1 VAGIDYGTVNNF
13 ACVLMGVSTGR
24 YTQTGICRWA
34 EKEYV
39 WDSKKMGRQKTNS
52 EYADDVIEFLEP
64 YGVKAVY
71 VDPSA
76 AAFKVEL
83 RKRGVHV
90 VDADNDVLNGITFMT
105 SEMRK
110 GNLFICKDCEYLISE
125 TESYVW
131 DSKAAEKGYDEPLK
145 KADHC
150 FCAGTMITTING
162 QIPIEKLNVGDLV
175 LTREGYKPIMNVG
188 PSISPQLIKQFN
200 LYGKS
205 IRCTP
210 DHKFYTL
217 RGWVEIENLIQSD
230 ILFTMENLWESSE
243 SAKSSSLIINDT
255 DVILSLLGTM
265 IGITSL
271 AMEDISIEIFG
282 KKRMDQF
289 PKDVIYITKTKTPI
303 TMIYPIWNALQ
314 DSSISHIIKMILN
327 QITSLI
333 NVEQLLP
340 FGINQNKEENGT
352 SSMQKILDLDKK
364 SLLNEDATNA
374 IPNMKLKTDQ
384 IQDFVR
390 ITVSQNGEEKLV
402 LTMRIELAM
411 DAILHLPQINI
422 AKSDHVLANVQADTE
437 TTETVYNL
445 NVKDCHEYFAE
456 GILVKN
462 CMDAL
467 RYALFTHKVSVYNEY
482 LEAQNQQN
490 YLKNRF
496 QRTF

>member
-1 VAGIDYGTVNNF
+1 MQHPLAPKQLQFIVESQAKWNIAHGSVRSGKTVGTLMRFMQASYKCPDSQIFMVGHSSDTIYQNVVRLLLESEQFAMFRPFCTWFAGKRQLRFFDKTITCLGAKDEGAIGQFQGKTFSLVLCDEMTLYPESIIDMIDTRLSMPHSMGFASMNPSHPQHKIKQWIDKAEAGDENYYSLHYTLDDNPYVGEDYKQRIRDSLSGLFYKRNYLGLWCLAEGAIFDFFDRKIHVLPRPPRAAEYWVAGIDYGTVNNF

-145 KADHC
+145 KADH
-150 FCAGTMITTING
+150 
-162 QIPIEKLNVGDLV
+162 
-175 LTREGYKPIMNVG
+175 
-188 PSISPQLIKQFN
+188 
-200 LYGKS
+200 
-205 IRCTP
+205 
-210 DHKFYTL
+210 
-217 RGWVEIENLIQSD
+217 
-230 ILFTMENLWESSE
+230 
-243 SAKSSSLIINDT
+243 SL
-255 DVILSLLGTM
+255 
-265 IGITSL
+265 
-271 AMEDISIEIFG
+271 
-282 KKRMDQF
+282 
-289 PKDVIYITKTKTPI
+289 
-303 TMIYPIWNALQ
+303 
-314 DSSISHIIKMILN
+314 
-327 QITSLI
+327 
-333 NVEQLLP
+333 
-340 FGINQNKEENGT
+340 
-352 SSMQKILDLDKK
+352 
-364 SLLNEDATNA
+364 
-374 IPNMKLKTDQ
+374 
-384 IQDFVR
+384 
-390 ITVSQNGEEKLV
+390 
-402 LTMRIELAM
+402 
-411 DAILHLPQINI
+411 
-422 AKSDHVLANVQADTE
+422 
-437 TTETVYNL
+437 
-445 NVKDCHEYFAE
+445 
-456 GILVKN
+456 
-462 CMDAL
+462 DAL